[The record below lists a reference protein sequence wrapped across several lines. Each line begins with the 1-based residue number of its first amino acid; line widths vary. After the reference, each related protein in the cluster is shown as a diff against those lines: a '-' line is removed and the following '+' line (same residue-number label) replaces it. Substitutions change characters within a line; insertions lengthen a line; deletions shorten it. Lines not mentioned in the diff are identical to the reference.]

1 MAQIH
6 PRKAAVF
13 KNNVAEMHS
22 ARDHVFKHHV
32 PDDRIRQAQVAEAD
46 AHKGMPAELFART
59 GKTHLRAGD
68 LAEKNNKRRQK
79 QTETAHTAQHR
90 VSSVQGL
97 RLSRTAILFSRH
109 NNHLSDRRVAV
120 HSGSRRFRGKTA
132 RQGTAKKESPIAETA
147 GFTLPA

>member
-1 MAQIH
+1 M
-6 PRKAAVF
+6 R
-13 KNNVAEMHS
+13 S

-68 LAEKNNKRRQK
+68 LAEKNNKHAARSKPRNGAYCA
-79 QTETAHTAQHR
+79 TW

-97 RLSRTAILFSRH
+97 RLSRTAML
-109 NNHLSDRRVAV
+109 
-120 HSGSRRFRGKTA
+120 
-132 RQGTAKKESPIAETA
+132 GTQ
-147 GFTLPA
+147 